1 MVEKGIFGGRF
12 GGIFRGRD
20 MKRDTL
26 IAAIPRY

>member
-1 MVEKGIFGGRF
+1 MDERVFGGRF